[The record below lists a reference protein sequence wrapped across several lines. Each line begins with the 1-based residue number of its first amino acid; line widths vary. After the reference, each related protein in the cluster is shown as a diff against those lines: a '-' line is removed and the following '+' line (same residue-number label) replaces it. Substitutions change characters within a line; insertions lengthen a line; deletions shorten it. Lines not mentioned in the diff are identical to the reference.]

1 MFGLAAFLM
10 TAELVAR
17 APAPGEVS
25 IVVSGLRNSRGEVR
39 ICMTRDPAH
48 FPDCKGD
55 PVALTRSI
63 PAATPA
69 VTLEAVPPGEYAIA
83 IFHDENNNRRLD
95 TVFGIPREGF
105 GFSRNPPLGFGAPRF
120 SKVVIRIAPGL
131 SRMNVRMQYLL

>member
-1 MFGLAAFLM
+1 MFGLTAFLM
-10 TAELVAR
+10 TAELVGR
-17 APAPGEVS
+17 APSPGEVS

-55 PVALTRSI
+55 PEALTRSI

-69 VTLEAVPPGEYAIA
+69 VTLAAVPPGEYAIA

-120 SKVVIRIAPGL
+120 SNVVIRIAPGL